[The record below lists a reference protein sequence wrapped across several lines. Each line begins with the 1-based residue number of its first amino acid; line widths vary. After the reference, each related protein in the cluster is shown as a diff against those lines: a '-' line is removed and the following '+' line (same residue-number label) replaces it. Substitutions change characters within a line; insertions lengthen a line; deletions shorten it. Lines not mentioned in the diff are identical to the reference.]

1 MLYIAIA
8 NLHSDYIIQP
18 ASHVT
23 SIFTSYF
30 FFIYRTKVQAQR
42 KFAQGQGCSSSYSS
56 NPSAATQ
63 QNTPVKDTTSRNE
76 PPIELLPNRR
86 PNTEDFLTFLCFRG
100 TPVLPSHLDYF
111 NTNRAAA
118 ATAAAAAAT
127 TATTTTTSASD
138 KQESETT
145 NAEQQ
150 STVKVEDEPEPGG
163 SNANQSSIPA
173 ASGSSSKSSRS
184 QGKNAIKKPTVDIE
198 EDKETSPEP
207 DTIKVDEKQKF
218 IPFAVRKH
226 AETVAVGKRR
236 QAPSQAVQAL
246 KKKYQ
251 EQRMAK
257 TQVQNLSKA
266 AQRSRTTRSGANEEQ
281 PSDDEHLGEITTETV
296 AIVNKS
302 NNGKSDSKQ
311 KPADIVET
319 TVEPTKGGRKLV
331 KDVHCVKLKVSSRN
345 TTDVF
350 DFDSEPEA
358 ATPVEPEKP
367 SKNTRQKQ
375 STAPASSKQ
384 QLPVTTVVPTVQTPA
399 QPEAKKPPRV
409 KPIKKEH
416 NQLPTRMTRQHAYA
430 YPESYKKAEAAELIS
445 LQLEQK
451 AAESQKSE
459 AAASERAKST
469 IKEDVAEFSSDDD
482 RPLLKV
488 ISKKTSTKKSANKRG
503 KKSQD
508 NVKLPEP
515 VEVDAAVRNLK
526 RTSTTSTP
534 SALNRRSEPNVAK
547 SVSTKVNDTPSQI
560 SGEPPVSKKKPN
572 ASKKLSDSIAQT
584 KTTAMK
590 LPPADDIN
598 KEPPTTSNK
607 RKTQSKAKTPASK
620 PNRDDTPSEAD
631 AVNRLA
637 PETTTLAAS
646 KKKRRNE
653 FTDFS
658 QPNPSEIV
666 SRSSRPMRRTKEAA
680 AIYMGLIRQK
690 LNDESDEE
698 NYSNDSFP
706 ELPNVRKT
714 EQMEN
719 ELKANVGRE
728 IKAGPSKKSK
738 VTSGIEAP
746 IKDSTIKSAE
756 IKVPPVKQA
765 PARKVKQPSGNSV
778 VSESPVKLER
788 SFSDSDEEPLAK
800 ILVKKPRAKNTRKP
814 KDTSPLL
821 VVSAPAIVE
830 ATHEIIES
838 TKVESPSTAIQIPAP
853 LPYVAPKK
861 SPEPVAAAPVDYS
874 KSEAPP
880 RTMSS
885 PIVVPKFEPTTRL
898 KIDTDQRSLQ
908 RPQTVN
914 QLLSSP
920 FKSPVDSSSQMA
932 SPTLAISPMKSSKE
946 DFRMMQSPS
955 TPVRTS
961 SQQQLQPKHSIM
973 DSGGGTS
980 TQSVSAILAN
990 LMPSKEESG
999 KIFGIASVSLAQSSG
1014 PNDTKCTLGKCG
1026 SVHKPPLGPV
1036 VPTETLLLNEPMTSK
1051 ERRKAKVNM
1060 THEQIQKWLGECQVN
1075 QGAMEDLLDDDLD
1088 LSVPPKPINYL
1099 STPSPFRELVDG
1111 GGGSRTPTSVA
1122 AGPSSSPRTSKPK
1135 PTIQQVVKEKQPAT
1149 SSVPKGPS
1157 LKAKPVLFKDDRKQ
1171 SDVKEDCSSLDKLIP
1186 DNQLKGTSLSM
1197 QAKEPDLFQHQNQE
1211 STISSTADLISVP
1224 IIPPPK
1230 AATPMNLVISEASN
1244 KSHEAS
1250 PPKAKK
1256 ERKPAAPKQSPTTI
1270 AQKTPTALPSSAKS
1284 TTSVSSVPKPVPP
1297 PPASPAYNQKRTP
1310 VYNTK
1315 IVEPPPK
1322 RKPIVNTFGAFS
1334 PENEASI
1341 YSFDKEEDVAPTST
1355 PFRRHSIRD
1364 RDDTSQSARKKDE
1377 TSVTPV
1383 KTPQQQ
1389 EVSQ

>member
-1 MLYIAIA
+1 MNYSASFSCDLY
-8 NLHSDYIIQP
+8 LRL
-18 ASHVT
+18 T
-23 SIFTSYF
+23 FFLIF
-30 FFIYRTKVQAQR
+30 RTKVQAQR

-76 PPIELLPNRR
+76 PPTELLPNRR

-118 ATAAAAAAT
+118 AAATAT
-127 TATTTTTSASD
+127 TAPTTTSASD
-138 KQESETT
+138 KQESDSTT
-145 NAEQQ
+145 AEQHL
-150 STVKVEDEPEPGG
+150 TAKVDDEPEPGG
-163 SNANQSSIPA
+163 SNANHSSIPA
-173 ASGSSSKSSRS
+173 GSGTSSKSSKS
-184 QGKNAIKKPTVDIE
+184 QNKNTTKKPTVDNE
-198 EDKETSPEP
+198 EDEGTSPKP
-207 DTIKVDEKQKF
+207 DTTKVDEKQKF

-236 QAPSQAVQAL
+236 QAPSQTVQAL

-257 TQVQNLSKA
+257 TQVQNLNKA
-266 AQRSRTTRSGANEEQ
+266 AQRSRTTRSGTNEEQ
-281 PSDDEHLGEITTETV
+281 LSDDDHAGEVTTETEV
-296 AIVNKS
+296 IVNKS
-302 NNGKSDSKQ
+302 NIVKNDSNQ
-311 KPADIVET
+311 KPLVAANIVET
-319 TVEPTKGGRKLV
+319 TVEPTKTGRKLG
-331 KDVHCVKLKVSSRN
+331 KDVHCVSLKASSHN

-350 DFDSEPEA
+350 DFDSELLA
-358 ATPVEPEKP
+358 AAPVELKKP

-375 STAPASSKQ
+375 ATTSTSSKQ
-384 QLPVTTVVPTVQTPA
+384 PLSSTTHVSKVETSALPGV
-399 QPEAKKPPRV
+399 KKPPRA
-409 KPIKKEH
+409 KPAKKEN

-430 YPESYKKAEAAELIS
+430 YPESFKKAEAAELIS

-451 AAESQKSE
+451 VAESQKSE
-459 AAASERAKST
+459 AAASERAKSSV
-469 IKEDVAEFSSDDD
+469 IEDVAEFSSEDD
-482 RPLLKV
+482 RPLLKA
-488 ISKKTSTKKSANKRG
+488 TTKKQTTTKITNKRG

-508 NVKLPEP
+508 SVKLPEP
-515 VEVDAAVRNLK
+515 VEVGAAVRNLK
-526 RTSTTSTP
+526 RSSTTPTP
-534 SALNRRSEPNVAK
+534 PALNRQSATFDEPNVAK

-572 ASKKLSDSIAQT
+572 ASKKLSDSIAKT
-584 KTTAMK
+584 KTTSVELASTV
-590 LPPADDIN
+590 DIN
-598 KEPPTTSNK
+598 NEPPPTSNK
-607 RKTQSKAKTPASK
+607 RKSQGKAKTAASK
-620 PNRDDTPSEAD
+620 TSRDAMPSEAD

-637 PETTTLAAS
+637 TEITISVAAS

-658 QPNPSEIV
+658 QTKPTEMEG
-666 SRSSRPMRRTKEAA
+666 RSSRPMRRTKEAA

-728 IKAGPSKKSK
+728 IKAGPSKKQK
-738 VTSGIEAP
+738 ATSEIVAP
-746 IKDSTIKSAE
+746 IKDPILESDE
-756 IKVPPVKQA
+756 MKVPQVKQA
-765 PARKVKQPSGNSV
+765 PARKGKRPTGNAVASDP
-778 VSESPVKLER
+778 PVKLER
-788 SFSDSDEEPLAK
+788 SFSESDEEPLAT
-800 ILVKKPRAKNTRKP
+800 IIVKKSKAKSTRKP
-814 KDTSPLL
+814 KDTSTGPLL
-821 VVSAPAIVE
+821 VASAPAIVE
-830 ATHEIIES
+830 ASHEVIES
-838 TKVESPSTAIQIPAP
+838 VKVETNSKAIQNTPP
-853 LPYVAPKK
+853 SPCVAPKMI
-861 SPEPVAAAPVDYS
+861 PEPVVAPPVDCTLTPTS
-874 KSEAPP
+874 KSETPS
-880 RTMSS
+880 RTMPS
-885 PIVVPKFEPTTRL
+885 PIVVPKFEPSTRL
-898 KIDTDQRSLQ
+898 KIDTDQRSMQ
-908 RPQTVN
+908 RPPTVN

-920 FKSPVDSSSQMA
+920 FKSPADNSSQMA
-932 SPTLAISPMKSSKE
+932 SPSLAISPMKSSKD

-955 TPVRTS
+955 TPPVRAS
-961 SQQQLQPKHSIM
+961 SQQQHQQPKHSIM

-1036 VPTETLLLNEPMTSK
+1036 VPTETLILNEPMTSK

-1075 QGAMEDLLDDDLD
+1075 QEAMDDSLDDELD

-1111 GGGSRTPTSVA
+1111 GGASGTPSSVT
-1122 AGPSSSPRTSKPK
+1122 AGPSSSSPRTAKPK
-1135 PTIQQVVKEKQPAT
+1135 PSAAHQVSKDRQPAS

-1171 SDVKEDCSSLDKLIP
+1171 PDDYSPLDKLIP
-1186 DNQLKGTSLSM
+1186 DKQLKGTSLSM
-1197 QAKEPDLFQHQNQE
+1197 QAKEPDIFQHQNQE
-1211 STISSTADLISVP
+1211 STISRMTDRISVP
-1224 IIPPPK
+1224 TPMN
-1230 AATPMNLVISEASN
+1230 AATPINLVISEASKKLN
-1244 KSHEAS
+1244 EAP

-1256 ERKPAAPKQSPTTI
+1256 ERKPAAPKPSPTTI
-1270 AQKTPTALPSSAKS
+1270 APKTPTALLSSAKS
-1284 TTSVSSVPKPVPP
+1284 TPSVSSVPKHVPP
-1297 PPASPAYNQKRTP
+1297 PPASPVYNQKRTP

-1364 RDDTSQSARKKDE
+1364 RDDSTQAARKRDE
-1377 TSVTPV
+1377 APVTPV

-1389 EVSQ
+1389 EVSR